1 MGKRGS
7 GEERLIHLDPS
18 SYPFSHFLLS
28 LFQQF
33 TFSSFSCKFDPS
45 GESIMLYL
53 SQVLSRPI
61 RDLEGESVASIKD
74 VIVRLGE
81 EDHPQVTG
89 LVARYRRR
97 DFFVSRWRITEF
109 NELGVRLNSDILD
122 LRPFV
127 RREGEVLLARNVLD
141 KQLIDV
147 DGKRVVRVNDVQI
160 IEAAGQW
167 RVTGADVS
175 LQGLWR
181 RLAPAGFRG
190 TRRPV
195 EVIDWSDVGY
205 LATDAAT
212 VQLKS
217 ASGKLARLH
226 PVEIARLAEALSY
239 HHGSEVVESLDD
251 ETAAETLEEMPAAQQ
266 ARILAD
272 MDEERAAD
280 ILEWMSPDEA
290 ADVLGDLPEEKAEE
304 LLGLMEGEEQ
314 ADVAELLPYE
324 DDTAGGLM
332 TTEFVTLPRELTVGE
347 ALARLREMAE
357 TPNMIYYLYVVEAEG
372 SWKLIGVIALRS
384 LILADPEAPLANVMR
399 SEFQS
404 AHPDEPGKEVAHRI
418 AEYNL
423 LALPVI
429 DRSGDILGIITVDDA
444 MEILLPKDWRQRLP
458 RLFS

>member
-1 MGKRGS
+1 
-7 GEERLIHLDPS
+7 
-18 SYPFSHFLLS
+18 
-28 LFQQF
+28 
-33 TFSSFSCKFDPS
+33 
-45 GESIMLYL
+45 MLYL
-53 SQVLSRPI
+53 SQVLGRPI
-61 RDLEGESVASIKD
+61 RDLEGERVATIKD
-74 VIVRLGE
+74 VIVLLGE
-81 EDHPQVTG
+81 EDHPPVMG
-89 LVARYRRR
+89 FVARYRRR
-97 DFFVSRWRITEF
+97 DFFVPRWRITSFSEQ
-109 NELGVRLNSDILD
+109 GIRLNSDILD

-127 RREGEVLLARNVLD
+127 RREPEVLLARDVLD

-160 IEAAGQW
+160 IEAAGEW

-181 RLAPAGFRG
+181 RLAPAGFVG
-190 TRRPV
+190 TGRPV
-195 EVIDWSDVGY
+195 EVIDWADVGY

-217 ASGKLARLH
+217 TSDKLSRLH

-239 HHGSEVVESLDD
+239 HHGSEIVEALDN
-251 ETAAETLEEMPAAQQ
+251 EMAAEMLEEMPASAQ
-266 ARILAD
+266 ARIIGE

-290 ADVLGDLPEEKAEE
+290 ADVLGDLPEAKAEE

-332 TTEFVTLPRELTVGE
+332 TTEFVTLPRYLTVGA

-357 TPNMIYYLYVVEAEG
+357 TPNMIYYLYVVEQEE
-372 SWKLIGVIALRS
+372 SWKLAGVIALRS
-384 LILADPEAPLANVMR
+384 LILADPSVQLEEVMR
-399 SEFQS
+399 DDFQTAYPYDS
-404 AHPDEPGKEVAHRI
+404 AREVAQKI

-423 LALPVI
+423 LALPVL
-429 DRSGDILGIITVDDA
+429 DEAGDILGIVTVDDA
-444 MEILLPKDWRQRLP
+444 MEILLPKGWRQRIP
-458 RLFS
+458 RLFG

>member
-1 MGKRGS
+1 
-7 GEERLIHLDPS
+7 
-18 SYPFSHFLLS
+18 
-28 LFQQF
+28 
-33 TFSSFSCKFDPS
+33 
-45 GESIMLYL
+45 MLYL
-53 SQVLSRPI
+53 SQVLGRPI
-61 RDLEGESVASIKD
+61 RDLEGERVATIKD
-74 VIVRLGE
+74 VIVRLGAG
-81 EDHPQVTG
+81 DHPPVTG

-97 DFFVSRWRITEF
+97 DFFLSRWRVS
-109 NELGVRLNSDILD
+109 ELNQHGVRLNSDILD

-127 RREGEVLLARNVLD
+127 RREGEVLLARDVLD

-160 IEAAGQW
+160 IETSSDW

-181 RLAPAGFRG
+181 RLAPKGFVGAAR
-190 TRRPV
+190 TV
-195 EVIDWSDVGY
+195 EVLDWADVGY

-217 ASGKLARLH
+217 ASDKLSRLH

-251 ETAAETLEEMPAAQQ
+251 ETAAETLEEMPPEHQ
-266 ARILAD
+266 ARILSD

-332 TTEFVTLPRELTVGE
+332 TTEFVTLPRELTVGD
-347 ALARLREMAE
+347 ALARLRDMAE
-357 TPNMIYYLYVVEAEG
+357 TPNMIYYLYVVEAEE
-372 SWKLIGVIALRS
+372 SWRLCGVIALRS
-384 LILADPEAPLANVMR
+384 LILADPSMPLEEAMR
-399 SEFQS
+399 TEFQK
-404 AHPDEPGKEVAHRI
+404 ATPHEPANEVAQRI

-423 LALPVI
+423 LALPVV
-429 DRSGDILGIITVDDA
+429 DENEEILGIITFDDA
-444 MEILLPKDWRQRLP
+444 MEILLPKDWRQRIP
-458 RLFS
+458 KLFG

>member
-1 MGKRGS
+1 
-7 GEERLIHLDPS
+7 
-18 SYPFSHFLLS
+18 
-28 LFQQF
+28 
-33 TFSSFSCKFDPS
+33 
-45 GESIMLYL
+45 MLYL
-53 SQVLSRPI
+53 SQVLGRPI
-61 RDLEGESVASIKD
+61 RDLEGERVATIKD

-81 EDHPQVTG
+81 HDHPPVTG
-89 LVARYRRR
+89 VVARYRRR
-97 DFFVSRWRITEF
+97 DFFLSRWRITD
-109 NELGVRLNSDILD
+109 LSDRGVRLDSDILD

-127 RREGEVLLARNVLD
+127 RRESEVLLARDVLD

-147 DGKRVVRVNDVQI
+147 DGKRVVRVNDVQL
-160 IEAAGQW
+160 IEAGGDW

-181 RLAPAGFRG
+181 RLAPAGLIG
-190 TRRPV
+190 SKKAV
-195 EVIDWSDVGY
+195 EVLDWSDVGY
-205 LATDAAT
+205 LATDAST

-217 ASGKLARLH
+217 SSGKLARLH

-251 ETAAETLEEMPAAQQ
+251 ETAAETLEEMPAERQV
-266 ARILAD
+266 RIIGD

-304 LLGLMEGEEQ
+304 LLGLMEDQEQ

-332 TTEFVTLPRELTVGE
+332 TTEFVTLPRDLTAGA

-357 TPNMIYYLYVVEAEG
+357 TPNMIYYLYVVEGEG
-372 SWKLIGVIALRS
+372 SWSLVGVIALRN
-384 LILADPEAPLANVMR
+384 LILADQEMPLDEVMR
-399 SEFQS
+399 TDIQT
-404 AHPDEPGKEVAHRI
+404 AGPNEPAKEVAQRM

-423 LALPVI
+423 LALPVV
-429 DRSGDILGIITVDDA
+429 DEAGDILGIITVDDA

-458 RLFS
+458 KFIG